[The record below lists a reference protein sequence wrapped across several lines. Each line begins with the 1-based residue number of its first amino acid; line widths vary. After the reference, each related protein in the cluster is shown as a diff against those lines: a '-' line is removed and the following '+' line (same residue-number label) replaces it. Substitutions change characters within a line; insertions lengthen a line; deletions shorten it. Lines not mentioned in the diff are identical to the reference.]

1 MTQAV
6 LLDESPSA
14 RPSRQDAGTVAGAV
28 AVRTVRWGTLLVLV
42 AGWELA
48 CRGPLAGN
56 GYLVGPVTVVRDGLP
71 AVLQAEPM
79 QQLGHTLLRFAVA
92 FLVTATVGTTA
103 GLLIGRLRQDV
114 YLGTRDV
121 VSVLYS
127 MPMAPFYPLFVL
139 WLGLGGRSE
148 IAFGVI
154 HGIIPVI
161 LLTMAA
167 SADVPPVYLD
177 SSRAMGAT
185 RSRTF
190 TSVMLPWLTPQ
201 IVGALKIGSALCLLG
216 VLLAELM
223 ISTDGVGEFVAGQ
236 IANQRAAGLDAMV
249 ALVCLGA
256 LVANAVLA
264 AAERRT
270 SRWRN
275 S

>member
-1 MTQAV
+1 MTAPA
-6 LLDESPSA
+6 LLDRSA
-14 RPSRQDAGTVAGAV
+14 GVRPAGPPAGPF
-28 AVRTVRWGTLLVLV
+28 AVRAVRWGTLLVLI
-42 AGWELA
+42 AGWALA

-56 GYLVGPVTVVRDGLP
+56 GYLVGPATVVRDGLP
-71 AVLQAEPM
+71 AVLRAEPV
-79 QQLGHTLLRFAVA
+79 QQLGHTLGRYTIA
-92 FLVTATVGTTA
+92 FLITAIVGTTL
-103 GLLIGRLRQDV
+103 GLLLGRVRQDV
-114 YLGTRDV
+114 HLGARDI

-127 MPMAPFYPLFVL
+127 MPMAPFYPLLVL

-167 SADVPPVYLD
+167 SADVPVVYLD

-185 RSRTF
+185 PARRF
-190 TSVMLPWLTPQ
+190 ASVMLPWLTPQ
-201 IVGALKIGSALCLLG
+201 IVGALKIGSSLCLLG

-249 ALVCLGA
+249 VLVCLGA
-256 LVANAVLA
+256 LAVNAALA

-270 SRWRN
+270 SRWRPEIG
-275 S
+275 